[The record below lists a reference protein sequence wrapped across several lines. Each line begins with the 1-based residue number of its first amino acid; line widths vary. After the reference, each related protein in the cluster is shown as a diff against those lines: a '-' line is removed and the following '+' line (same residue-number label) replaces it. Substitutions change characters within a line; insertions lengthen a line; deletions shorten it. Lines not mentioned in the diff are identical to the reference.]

1 MEPTGPPCTPQMGSG
16 LGTLCQNPLP
26 STGKDPNPLPVEP
39 TPLPCPHT
47 ARGPAPHSD
56 PGSLLLA
63 SRAPNTTKG
72 WEWGPCSH
80 PTPPLGPAQGPAV
93 VSILLEAQG
102 GPWGGHLCHR
112 HPLPAMGQPH
122 SSPPRHSSRAGGV
135 RAPPATGS
143 GDLHVSALT
152 PGRRGWDFSS
162 FAPFNGHPGLR

>member
-26 STGKDPNPLPVEP
+26 STGKDPNPLLVEP

-80 PTPPLGPAQGPAV
+80 PSWALHRALLWSPSSWKHRGVPGGDTCATAAPSPLWGSPTARPPGTAA
-93 VSILLEAQG
+93 
-102 GPWGGHLCHR
+102 
-112 HPLPAMGQPH
+112 GQ
-122 SSPPRHSSRAGGV
+122 GGV